1 MLPLQY
7 MEAAYGHEQSAE
19 RDTGLRSCLSLLQA
33 LHGMLATV
41 TQQADALVGVEGGG
55 GTGFRSWS
63 EGVWGVRPGSGA
75 GCGG

>member
-1 MLPLQY
+1 

-41 TQQADALVGVEGGG
+41 TQQADALVGKGGGKTGFQSLSEGGW
-55 GTGFRSWS
+55 RM
-63 EGVWGVRPGSGA
+63 RPGSGA
-75 GCGG
+75 GWRRYTHSQ